1 MNLTA
6 ITTFHL
12 FNFFAGFTLPFQTK
26 MSNPPPPTLSNLHVS
41 LSAPA
46 PPTSPPSFTVSLTN
60 TSPNPLTIL
69 TWASPLD
76 PLLIQLGLVTI
87 TPSGAPSPLDI
98 PVVMLK
104 RRMPPSPDALVTL
117 EPGETVT
124 RKVEIGERFVGEEEL
139 RGDGKGRLR
148 VQVQGEWQAVWVG
161 KRKEDV
167 VGSESLD
174 ALGRGGEEGE
184 VLRGAF
190 GSEVLEMEV

>member
-26 MSNPPPPTLSNLHVS
+26 MSNPPPTTLSILHLS
-41 LSAPA
+41 LSAPS
-46 PPTSPPSFTVSLTN
+46 PPTSPPSFTISLTN
-60 TSPNPLTIL
+60 TSPNPFTIL
-69 TWASPLD
+69 TWSSPLD
-76 PLLIQLGLVTI
+76 PLLIQLGLVSL

-104 RRMPPSPDALVTL
+104 RRMPPSPDTLVTL
-117 EPGETVT
+117 EPGQSVT
-124 RKVEIGERFVGEEEL
+124 RKVEIGERFAGVEEL
-139 RGDGKGRLR
+139 RGDGKGGLR
-148 VQVQGEWQAVWVG
+148 VQVKGEWQAVWVG

-174 ALGRGGEEGE
+174 ALGRGGEDGD
-184 VLRGAF
+184 VLRGPF
-190 GSEVLEMEV
+190 ETEVLEMEV